1 MGSITNQPSCI
12 LRDRQTWRVLE
23 SKKDSSMLL
32 IKQLQTQPCP
42 GDMPMRAEQKQF
54 AGFWVSPGVFL
65 SGSNN
70 LLNNQLVHLQER
82 EGFFIS

>member
-1 MGSITNQPSCI
+1 
-12 LRDRQTWRVLE
+12 
-23 SKKDSSMLL
+23 
-32 IKQLQTQPCP
+32 
-42 GDMPMRAEQKQF
+42 MPMRAEQKQF

-70 LLNNQLVHLQER
+70 LLNNKLVHLQER